1 MSVTDSVVVAG
12 ERSAPTERIDIPV
25 SGMTCAACQ
34 ARVQRTLARQP
45 GVRDA
50 AVNLMT
56 RTATVTFDP
65 GASSPESLVTA
76 IRSTGYGAELP
87 IPDRTALDE
96 QEAQDRAYAEEYH
109 ELRRKAAVSLGTG
122 VVAMLIS
129 MPLMVPA
136 S

>member
-1 MSVTDSVVVAG
+1 MTVTDSAVVAAEHG
-12 ERSAPTERIDIPV
+12 EATERIDIPV

-87 IPDRTALDE
+87 VLDRVPRWTS
-96 QEAQDRAYAEEYH
+96 RK
-109 ELRRKAAVSLGTG
+109 LRTVRTPRSTRSSGAK
-122 VVAMLIS
+122 
-129 MPLMVPA
+129 PE
-136 S
+136 